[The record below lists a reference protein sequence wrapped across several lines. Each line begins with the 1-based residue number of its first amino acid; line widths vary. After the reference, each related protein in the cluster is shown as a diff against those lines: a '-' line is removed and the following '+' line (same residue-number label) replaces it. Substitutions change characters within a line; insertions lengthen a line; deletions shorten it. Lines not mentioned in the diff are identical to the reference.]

1 MIARTSVRWR
11 LVAWVTGVL
20 LAVVAVIFVVVYEQT
35 GTELRAEVDQDVAGD
50 LSQLSQAVK
59 GIRGPPTGARPPSSP
74 EDLLAQIGVYLRGQP
89 FSASSSLLFAAI
101 PGHGSTSSPPA
112 LLGSPEPDNGE
123 TAAEQNEE
131 NALGRALLAAPTRVT
146 TQRAPDIGEVRVD
159 ERVIRSGRLPGP
171 GRCR

>member
-59 GIRGPPTGARPPSSP
+59 GIRA
-74 EDLLAQIGVYLRGQP
+74 
-89 FSASSSLLFAAI
+89 
-101 PGHGSTSSPPA
+101 
-112 LLGSPEPDNGE
+112 GSPES
-123 TAAEQNEE
+123 
-131 NALGRALLAAPTRVT
+131 LLTE
-146 TQRAPDIGEVRVD
+146 IGV
-159 ERVIRSGRLPGP
+159 
-171 GRCR
+171 

>member
-59 GIRGPPTGARPPSSP
+59 GIRA
-74 EDLLAQIGVYLRGQP
+74 
-89 FSASSSLLFAAI
+89 
-101 PGHGSTSSPPA
+101 
-112 LLGSPEPDNGE
+112 GSPES
-123 TAAEQNEE
+123 AAHADRGLSAGPAVQR
-131 NALGRALLAAPTRVT
+131 LVLAP
-146 TQRAPDIGEVRVD
+146 VR
-159 ERVIRSGRLPGP
+159 RH
-171 GRCR
+171 